1 MDARQSRRGKRISL
15 RQEKLAA
22 ADLGGR
28 TTAGSGAAKFSG
40 GGDVRVMGK
49 IRLECKVTEKDTY
62 RLHYS
67 DLKKIRTQANKVLE
81 EPVFQIA
88 FLHPNRSMSKFAIIP
103 WDGKKTDDVIKVLY
117 SKSQSI
123 KLLELDLFDA
133 LNLGRLQLSFYGDL
147 EIPSFHRIFEIMHWD
162 DFIEQQNT
170 NA

>member
-1 MDARQSRRGKRISL
+1 MDARQSRRSKRISL
-15 RQEKLAA
+15 RQEKQAA
-22 ADLGGR
+22 VDLGGR

-49 IRLECKVTEKDTY
+49 IKLECKVTEKDTY

-88 FLHPNRSMSKFAIIP
+88 FLHPNRTMAKFVIIP
-103 WDGKKTDDVIKVLY
+103 WGEVEYANVWY
-117 SKSQSI
+117 SKAQSI
-123 KLLELDLFDA
+123 KLSESDILDA
-133 LNLGRLQLSFYGDL
+133 LSKGRLQLSFYGDL
-147 EIPSFHRIFEIMHWD
+147 EIPSFHRIFEIMYWD
-162 DFIEQQNT
+162 DFIEQQNN